1 MNAYAEAAALVDPCI
16 DPCIDPRIDPI
27 TLEVVRNKLEGI
39 ANEMQATLL
48 FSAFSPIVKEA
59 MDCSAALFT
68 ADGQTIAQATA
79 IPIHLAT
86 MIPALR
92 AVIDKYPVESMQAG
106 DVYILNDPYCGGT
119 HLPDITLFVP
129 VFGAGRLYAFS
140 VATVHH
146 QDVGGMSPGSIPT
159 NATEIYQEGL
169 RIPPLKYIEA
179 GVINPTLQAILR
191 YNIRLPDTFAGDLNA
206 QLAACKVGARRLNE
220 LCARHGPDM
229 LERCFVQLLDRSEAM
244 TRDALRKLPDGT
256 YRYVDYLDNDGVK
269 LDRQVRIEVAVTVK
283 DGTMHCDF
291 TGTDR
296 QLRGPLNCVPSSTQA
311 AAYYAVRALTGAQI
325 PTNGG
330 CFRPVT
336 LHLPEGS
343 LVNPIAPAPVN
354 ARTATIKRI
363 CGMIVGAFA
372 EADPARVPAASA
384 GLSLMLAFGGKR
396 DDGRHFIISE
406 LIAAGTGASGRSDG
420 VDCLQTDGSNS
431 MNQPIEALCMDAPI
445 RVVRFGLRRD
455 SGGAGQQRGGLGVVK
470 EYEFL
475 ADDIRLT
482 YRGERHFT
490 AARGSQ
496 GGAPGAMSR
505 AAIHRADGRVDT
517 IASKTTTSVSR
528 GDRLVVE
535 TAGGGGFGSPAA
547 RAPQLVT
554 ADIAN
559 GKISI
564 TAAESLYRPL
574 PSNA

>member
-1 MNAYAEAAALVDPCI
+1 MNAHTDVAT
-16 DPCIDPRIDPI
+16 RIDAI

-92 AVIDKYPVESMQAG
+92 AVIDKYPVASMQSG

-129 VFGAGRLYAFS
+129 VFGDGRLYAFS

-179 GVINPTLQAILR
+179 GTINQTLQDLLR

-206 QLAACKVGARRLNE
+206 QLAACKVGARRLDD
-220 LCARHGPDM
+220 LCARHGPDL
-229 LERCFVQLLDRSEAM
+229 LERCFIQLLDRSEAM
-244 TRDALRKLPDGT
+244 TREALRKLPEGT
-256 YRYVDYLDNDGVK
+256 YRYVDYLDNDGVE
-269 LDRQVRIEVAVTVK
+269 LDRRVRIEVAVTVR

-291 TGTDR
+291 SGTDR

-311 AAYYAVRALTGAQI
+311 AAYYAVRALTDAQI

-336 LHLPEGS
+336 LYLPEGS
-343 LVNPIAPAPVN
+343 LVNPLPPAPVN

-372 EADPARVPAASA
+372 EADPVRVPAASA
-384 GLSLMLAFGGKR
+384 GLSLMLAFGGNR
-396 DDGRHFIISE
+396 ADGRPFIISE
-406 LIAAGTGASGRSDG
+406 LIAAGTGASARSDG

-431 MNQPIEALCMDAPI
+431 MNQPIEALSMDAPI
-445 RVVRFGLRRD
+445 RVTRFALRCD
-455 SGGAGQQRGGLGVVK
+455 SGGTGQYRGGLGVVK

-482 YRGERHFT
+482 YRGERHVT

-496 GGAPGAMSR
+496 GGGAGAMSR
-505 AAIHRADGRVDT
+505 AAIHRAGGRIDE
-517 IASKTTTSVSR
+517 IASKTSTTVSC
-528 GDRLVVE
+528 GDRLIVE
-535 TAGGGGFGSPAA
+535 TAGGGGFGEPGM
-547 RAPQLVT
+547 RAPE
-554 ADIAN
+554 DIGSDVAN
-559 GKISI
+559 GKVSR
-564 TAAESLYRPL
+564 AAAAALYR
-574 PSNA
+574 A